1 MLTACQLDQET
12 ELLHDELHHPLRTV
26 HRVFGLHVDVSEKSF
41 QDHSEASIC
50 TLCAKLHHPNSKN
63 KKVMNIYS
71 QLSIKSNPFYS
82 FSYLHHNFHCF
93 RSTMRSLFSA
103 LFIIGIASAANDTN
117 MLAEQSVVDDVR

>member
-1 MLTACQLDQET
+1 
-12 ELLHDELHHPLRTV
+12 
-26 HRVFGLHVDVSEKSF
+26 
-41 QDHSEASIC
+41 
-50 TLCAKLHHPNSKN
+50 
-63 KKVMNIYS
+63 MNIYS

-82 FSYLHHNFHCF
+82 FSYLHHNF